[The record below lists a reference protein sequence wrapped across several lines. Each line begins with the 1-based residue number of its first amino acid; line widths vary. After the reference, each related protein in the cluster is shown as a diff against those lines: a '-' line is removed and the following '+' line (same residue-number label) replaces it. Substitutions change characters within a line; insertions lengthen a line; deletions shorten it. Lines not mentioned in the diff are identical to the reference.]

1 MKIILLT
8 LTPPLLLGC
17 VTTNPP
23 TDFYILASLDP
34 AAGPTGK
41 QVGADVLI
49 GVGPIRF
56 PERLDRPNIAIRESR
71 NKLYLSEFHRWA
83 GTLENEF
90 ATTIARN
97 MEILL
102 NTNRVIHYPWSAAM
116 LDARDPAQITYQVA
130 MHVDRF
136 DATIGDN
143 ATLRVG
149 WVILEGSEGD
159 ILVAK
164 TSTYT
169 EPVEG
174 EDHDAVVVALNRNLD
189 KFSRDIAK
197 AVITLDKKRE
207 SVKEPA
213 KHKS

>member
-1 MKIILLT
+1 MKIILTT
-8 LTPPLLLGC
+8 LTAILMFGC
-17 VTTNPP
+17 ATTSPP

-34 AAGPTGK
+34 ASGPAGR

-102 NTNRVIHYPWSAAM
+102 NTNRVFHFPWSAAM
-116 LDARDPAQITYQVA
+116 LAARDPFQITYQVA

-136 DATIGDN
+136 DATIGSN

-149 WVILEGSEGD
+149 WAILEGLEGD
-159 ILVAK
+159 VLEVK

-169 EPVEG
+169 EPLEG
-174 EDHDAVVVALNRNLD
+174 EDYDAVVVAMNRNLD
-189 KFSRDIAK
+189 KFSRDIAE
-197 AVITLDKKRE
+197 VIITLDKKRE
-207 SVKEPA
+207 SVKKPA
-213 KHKS
+213 KRKP

>member
-8 LTPPLLLGC
+8 LTAILLFGC
-17 VTTNPP
+17 VTTSPP

-34 AAGPTGK
+34 ASGPAGR

-116 LDARDPAQITYQVA
+116 LAAHDPAQITYQVA

-136 DATIGDN
+136 DATIGDD

-149 WVILEGSEGD
+149 WAILEGLEGD
-159 ILVAK
+159 ILVIK
-164 TSTYT
+164 TSTYN

-174 EDHDAVVVALNRNLD
+174 EDHDAVVVAMNRNLD
-189 KFSRDIAK
+189 KFSRDIAE
-197 AVITLDKKRE
+197 AIITLDK
-207 SVKEPA
+207 SVNR
-213 KHKS
+213 

>member
-8 LTPPLLLGC
+8 LTAVLLFGC
-17 VTTNPP
+17 ATKSPP
-23 TDFYILASLDP
+23 TEFYILASLDP
-34 AAGPTGK
+34 VLEPTGR

-90 ATTIARN
+90 VTAIARN

-102 NTNRVIHYPWSAAM
+102 NTNRVIHFPWNVAM
-116 LDARDPAQITYQVA
+116 LAARDPVKITYQVT
-130 MHVDRF
+130 MYVDRF
-136 DATIGDN
+136 DATMGDN
-143 ATLRVG
+143 ATLRVS
-149 WVILEGSEGD
+149 WSILEGLEGD
-159 ILVAK
+159 VLVVK

-169 EPVEG
+169 DPVEA
-174 EDHDAVVVALNRNLD
+174 EDLDAVVAAMNRNLD
-189 KFSRDIAK
+189 KFSRDIAE
-197 AVITLDKKRE
+197 VIITLDKKRE

-213 KHKS
+213 KRKP